1 MKPDLYATDFYA
13 WTQAQANFLR
23 QGKIDYLD
31 VVNLVE
37 EIESL
42 GRQQKQELKNRLGV
56 LIGHLLKWQYQ
67 TGHRSKSWKYTIQ
80 EQRLQILDLLDQNP
94 SLKAY
99 QDEAVTK
106 GYQLG
111 LLLVGRETPLNP
123 QDLPND
129 CPFNLGQILDNS
141 FPSDLESL

>member
-13 WTQAQANFLR
+13 WIQAQAIFLR

-56 LIGHLLKWQYQ
+56 LIGH
-67 TGHRSKSWKYTIQ
+67 
-80 EQRLQILDLLDQNP
+80 
-94 SLKAY
+94 
-99 QDEAVTK
+99 
-106 GYQLG
+106 
-111 LLLVGRETPLNP
+111 
-123 QDLPND
+123 
-129 CPFNLGQILDNS
+129 
-141 FPSDLESL
+141 